1 MTFLAASV
9 KYDRCSSSSMW
20 LLLLHHTTTKFKH
33 WSLGVWPWH
42 SSLCSVFRE
51 FCALATV
58 REPLGEKCSRFS
70 SSDSAK
76 VDVVTWVCKC
86 QKLAEVL
93 VHILVANFV
102 RFVSIF
108 CSLKVLS
115 DKFLLMCSNSR
126 VLTRCIFNVKTCLL
140 EVFIL

>member
-9 KYDRCSSSSMW
+9 KYDRCSPSSMW

-33 WSLGVWPWH
+33 WSLGVWPLH
-42 SSLCSVFRE
+42 SSLCNVFRE

-58 REPLGEKCSRFS
+58 MEPLGQKHSRFS

-76 VDVVTWVCKC
+76 VDVVTWICKY

-93 VHILVANFV
+93 VHISADNFV
-102 RFVSIF
+102 SFVSIF
-108 CSLKVLS
+108 CSLNVLS

-126 VLTRCIFNVKTCLL
+126 VLTLCIFNVKTCPL